1 MKLANRKRR
10 PVAWFAAAIL
20 ALLVSSAQAVPMRFT
35 LTGIASGSLGGTP
48 FNSAAFTVLLDG
60 DTDAVTVWSGD
71 GQSTYSF
78 FGPGFA
84 PPGSVASIQVAGLPL
99 ANFTQAVEIFLAQG
113 YTSTFGHPF
122 LSFGRPNSNTSLPG
136 WAGMIADGLS
146 GVSLA
151 SEFSSNDAGPTLCS
165 VGPRIFT
172 DQGNLV
178 ADSCSSRLT
187 SVTAEFTQ
195 VVPLPGAV
203 WLFAGALGMLAAVR
217 RTGALA

>member
-1 MKLANRKRR
+1 MNLATRSRG
-10 PVAWFAAAIL
+10 PVAWIAAVALTLL
-20 ALLVSSAQAVPMRFT
+20 ASAAQAVPLRFT
-35 LTGIASGSLGGTP
+35 LTGIASGTLGGTP
-48 FNSAAFTVLLDG
+48 FNSAAFTVILDG
-60 DTDAVTVWSGD
+60 DTDSVTVWSGD

-78 FGPGFA
+78 FGPGFVA
-84 PPGSVASIQVAGLPL
+84 PGGVASIQLAGLPL

-136 WAGMIADGLS
+136 WAGMIAGGLA
-146 GVSLA
+146 GQSLA
-151 SEFSSNDAGPTLCS
+151 SEFVSYDAGPALCS
-165 VGPRIFT
+165 AGPKIFT

-178 ADSCSSRLT
+178 ANSCSSWLT

-203 WLFAGALGMLAAVR
+203 WLFVGALGMLAAVR
-217 RTGALA
+217 RTGVG